1 MVTKEEMWGGGINQE
16 LEMNIHTLLY
26 IRAITNKDLLYSSGN
41 SARGYG
47 AAWMGGEFGGEW
59 MPAYVRLSLFAV
71 HLKLTT
77 LLTGYTPI

>member
-41 SARGYG
+41 SNQYSG
-47 AAWMGGEFGGEW
+47 
-59 MPAYVRLSLFAV
+59 
-71 HLKLTT
+71 
-77 LLTGYTPI
+77 I